1 MKDNINKNIAVLSM
15 ARNDNFFIAKWIDYY
30 SQIFGFN
37 NLFLILD
44 GFDQPSPEKE
54 LDEDKHY
61 HQSWNDT
68 DHLGNVNRTKYFGP
82 LLDPESFPGYKIE
95 SD

>member
-1 MKDNINKNIAVLSM
+1 MKDNINKNIAILSM

-44 GFDQPSPEKE
+44 GFDQPSPEKA
-54 LDEDKHY
+54 
-61 HQSWNDT
+61 
-68 DHLGNVNRTKYFGP
+68 
-82 LLDPESFPGYKIE
+82 
-95 SD
+95 